1 VRDFCSGPARR
12 ELQNAAHVR
21 LFAADAVE
29 LDAQGAGGVVV
40 PLFEVAAKKD
50 LPADAHGRPEV
61 LADLG
66 RRLAALHGRRR
77 LLGRE
82 GAGHEEEGE

>member
-1 VRDFCSGPARR
+1 
-12 ELQNAAHVR
+12 LQNAAHVGF
-21 LFAADAVE
+21 FAADAVE
-29 LDAQGAGGVVV
+29 LDAQGPGGVVV

-50 LPADAHGRPEV
+50 LPADPHRRPEA

-66 RRLAALHGRRR
+66 RRLAALHGRGR

-82 GAGHEEEGE
+82 GAGDEEQEGQGKA